1 MEVMETTWIVVANDS
16 RLRVF
21 EIRGDGGILHEV
33 VDFLSPKGK
42 MLAKKAFHADQHP
55 PLASNH
61 FTCSGMNE
69 ADLSKA
75 LFPGDVFSKQISS
88 YIERARCSRRFA
100 KLRIIGC
107 AVFLELL
114 RTNMTEA
121 TKRIIEKELVR
132 DTISFENPMLEK
144 YLEELCVSEKNGRI

>member
-16 RLRVF
+16 QLRVF
-21 EIRGDGGILHEV
+21 EIRGDGGILHDV

-42 MLAKKAFHADQHP
+42 MLAEKAFEANQLP

-61 FTCSGMNE
+61 LTCSGIDE

-75 LFPGDVFSKQISS
+75 PLQGDVFSKQISS

-121 TKRIIEKELVR
+121 TKHIIEKELVW
-132 DTISFENPMLEK
+132 DTLSFESPLLEK
-144 YLEELCVSEKNGRI
+144 YLEEIYVSKNSGI